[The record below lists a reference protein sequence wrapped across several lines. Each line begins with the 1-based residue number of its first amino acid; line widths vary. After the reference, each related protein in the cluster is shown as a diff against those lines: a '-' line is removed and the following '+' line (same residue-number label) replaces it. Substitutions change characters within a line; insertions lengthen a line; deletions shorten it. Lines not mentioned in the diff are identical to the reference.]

1 MMNKNISIILSC
13 IALMMGCSKGYKI
26 EPNELP
32 NARVGQPYHQSLIIT
47 GGKVVDKYF
56 HLKTDLPNDV
66 GVVIEPSNEL
76 DGYNNINIKGTPKY
90 SGNFSIEIST
100 GFYGKGDDELSKTYD
115 FIISE

>member
-1 MMNKNISIILSC
+1 
-13 IALMMGCSKGYKI
+13 MMGCSKGYKI

-32 NARVGQPYHQSLIIT
+32 NARVGQPYQQSLIIT

-56 HLKTDLPNDV
+56 HLKTGLPNDV

-76 DGYNNINIKGTPKY
+76 DGYNIINIKGTPNY
-90 SGNFSIEIST
+90 SGKFSIEIST

>member
-1 MMNKNISIILSC
+1 MMKEGVFYVLIFINILV
-13 IALMMGCSKGYKI
+13 GFSKGYKI

-32 NARVGQPYHQSLIIT
+32 NARVGELYQQSLIIT

-56 HLKTDLPNDV
+56 HLKTNLPNDI

-90 SGNFSIEIST
+90 SGKYSIEIST
-100 GFYGKGDDELSKTYD
+100 GFYGKGDDELSETYD